1 MIKKMISAVIASTNC
16 YIANILQIPDKK
28 KSGAAF
34 FQKKCPRGVPGGFP
48 RATSREASPG
58 GSPGQPWEQPWEL
71 SRAVR
76 GAPGS
81 NNRPRQ
87 PI

>member
-1 MIKKMISAVIASTNC
+1 MISAVVIASTNC
-16 YIANILQIPDKK
+16 YIANIQQIRDKK

-34 FQKKCPRGVPGGFP
+34 FQKKCPRGLPRGFP
-48 RATSREASPG
+48 RATSRATAPG
-58 GSPGQPWEQPWEL
+58 KPPGQPWGQPWEL

-81 NNRPRQ
+81 NNRPR
-87 PI
+87 

>member
-16 YIANILQIPDKK
+16 YIANIQQIPDKK

-48 RATSREASPG
+48 RVPSRAVAPG
-58 GSPGQPWEQPWEL
+58 KPPGQPWGQPW
-71 SRAVR
+71 SSPRAVR

-81 NNRPRQ
+81 NNRPRR

>member
-1 MIKKMISAVIASTNC
+1 MIIKKIISAVIASTNC
-16 YIANILQIPDKK
+16 YIANIQQIPDKK

-58 GSPGQPWEQPWEL
+58 SSPGQPPGQLPGALRVRRCPNWT
-71 SRAVR
+71 SRT
-76 GAPGS
+76 
-81 NNRPRQ
+81 PR
-87 PI
+87 

>member
-1 MIKKMISAVIASTNC
+1 MIKKMISAAIASTNC
-16 YIANILQIPDKK
+16 YIANIQQIPDKK

-34 FQKKCPRGVPGGFP
+34 FQKKCPRGLPRGFP
-48 RATSREASPG
+48 RELSRATSPG
-58 GSPGQPWEQPWEL
+58 KPPGQPWEQPWEL

-81 NNRPRQ
+81 NNRPR
-87 PI
+87 